1 MKSFKAVSIGMI
13 LFIACGTLYLINQ
26 QQSKRTL
33 SDVITESAPQLGQGA
48 HLLLPNLNNAVV
60 VAPDRPHDP
69 SEVNAADRFE
79 QITRRREFN
88 VNTDANGFRQTNPF
102 PSKVPKILCVG
113 DSVTFG
119 WGVSEEESYPYLLAN
134 IFNTSVLNAGVPAM
148 KPHHIANW
156 MSGWFPNTD
165 VELVLF
171 ARRIDWMQPD
181 PWNSYFHAIESARKT
196 VKPAHFVLILPPI
209 STFDPRGVQNQ
220 KEELDKITSR
230 FPNLPVLDLTAAFR
244 ENMPKH
250 GIILKSD
257 LKEQIIIDVVTGE
270 EILSATAP
278 KIRPGQPALAPEITD
293 YFESHP
299 DQSEPL
305 FFDGGHPTATGFKV
319 FADTLAEWLIQE
331 ELMAL

>member
-1 MKSFKAVSIGMI
+1 MKTFKALSIGI
-13 LFIACGTLYLINQ
+13 VVLIVCGTLYMIVQ
-26 QQSKRTL
+26 QQSQRTL

-69 SEVNAADRFE
+69 SEVNAIDRFE
-79 QITRRREFN
+79 QITRRRAFN
-88 VNTDANGFRQTNPF
+88 VNTDSNGFRQTNPF
-102 PSKVPKILCVG
+102 SSKAPTIVCVG

-119 WGVSEEESYPYLLAN
+119 WGVSEEESYPYRLAN
-134 IFNTSVLNAGVPAM
+134 ILDASVLNAGVPAM
-148 KPHHIANW
+148 KPQHIANW
-156 MSGWFPNTD
+156 MTNWFPNKD

-181 PWNSYFHAIESARKT
+181 PWNSYFHAIESARNT
-196 VKPAHFVLILPPI
+196 AKPAQFALILPPI

-220 KEELDKITSR
+220 KEELEKIRAR
-230 FPNLPVLDLTAAFR
+230 FPNLPVLDLTVAFR

-257 LKEQIIIDVVTGE
+257 HTEQIIIDVVTGE
-270 EILSATAP
+270 EVLKATAP
-278 KIRPGQPALAPEITD
+278 KIRPGQPALASEITD

-305 FFDGGHPTATGFKV
+305 FFDGGHPTASGFKI
-319 FADTLAEWLIQE
+319 FADSLAEWLIQE
-331 ELMAL
+331 ELLAL